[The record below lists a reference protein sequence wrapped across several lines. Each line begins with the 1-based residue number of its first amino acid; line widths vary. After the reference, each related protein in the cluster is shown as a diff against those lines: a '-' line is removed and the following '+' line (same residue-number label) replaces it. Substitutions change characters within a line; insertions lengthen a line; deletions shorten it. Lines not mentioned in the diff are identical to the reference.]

1 MVCASYAQSDSR
13 VQGLKHYVIITSS
26 TIIKL
31 RVHSILLPFDC
42 DKTYVYS
49 GNQLVSCNDHYY
61 ITPMIEILIRWIVS
75 IIITGNLSLI
85 TMSLLNCNPEN
96 LQGIITEIKIV
107 SGMG

>member
-1 MVCASYAQSDSR
+1 M
-13 VQGLKHYVIITSS
+13 
-26 TIIKL
+26 KL
-31 RVHSILLPFDC
+31 RVHSILPPFDC
-42 DKTYVYS
+42 DKTNVYS
-49 GNQLVSCNDHYY
+49 GNQLVSCNDYYY

-75 IIITGNLSLI
+75 IIVTGNLSLI